1 MKHETMKKKKLSLN
15 YVLKCKLLKGENIKK
30 IIGVGSLM

>member
-15 YVLKCKLLKGENIKK
+15 YVLKCKLLKGENIK
-30 IIGVGSLM
+30 IL